1 MSPGH
6 AVFVEN
12 GRPLPCGCCSC
23 GVLDSLPHLDNPMG
37 AQPAAALQATA
48 QRQVPCSP
56 APQRRSRNV
65 AGSADR
71 SLLQNFANRLNLTL
85 AQKGGDAGN
94 DWQTLDYI
102 YYRSGDDAVLLKADS
117 GEVDALTVDLKPLSD
132 HPALYAKI
140 FVE

>member
-1 MSPGH
+1 MGESR
-6 AVFVEN
+6 
-12 GRPLPCGCCSC
+12 RP
-23 GVLDSLPHLDNPMG
+23 
-37 AQPAAALQATA
+37 QPAAKI
-48 QRQVPCSP
+48 RK
-56 APQRRSRNV
+56 
-65 AGSADR
+65 
-71 SLLQNFANRLNLTL
+71 SLESYFGA
-85 AQKGGDAGN
+85 KGGDAGN